1 MLRTLGALE
10 LSGPGGNAVA
20 DLLSRPKPLGVLLYL
35 ALGEEAAAHRR
46 DTLLALFWPDAD
58 AERARGSLRQTVYLL
73 RRALGAPAI
82 VGRGEE
88 IGLAA
93 HALHCDAADF
103 RRRVALGDLAG
114 ALALYRGELLPGF
127 FVEGAPG
134 FDHWLEDQR
143 RQLHHAATSAARSLA
158 AAAER
163 TGDDERGA
171 RLEST
176 RGRARV
182 RRRARGAPA
191 HRPARAHGRP
201 RGGATRIRRVRD
213 APARPARARA
223 LGGDERA
230 RRRVGRCAGTPRP
243 RAGAAGGAARARRP
257 FENETGVATLDPLG
271 RLAADVVAQAIA
283 QLDDVQVVPLTAA
296 LLSVRHVDA
305 AAGDAR
311 GPARARLAAEET
323 GAATVV
329 GGAYYAAGDELVM
342 QGWIGDVR
350 DQRMLGAL
358 LPARAPLA
366 APFPAIESL
375 RDQARTALALQLETR
390 ATHVRAA
397 GRAPSYEAHGAY
409 VEGITRFVDG
419 DWRGALRHLE
429 RSAARDATYALP
441 LLVSA
446 IAHWNLGELEAADA
460 VAGRA
465 GAVMAGAG
473 PFERALLDMV
483 RAWLAGDWAAAYEA
497 VRRQS
502 ELAPGTIASCQLA
515 EEARRRNRPREALRL
530 LAALDPT
537 RGELRGWVFYWV
549 VMAQALHMLGDHAQE
564 LVVARRARDLHPD
577 APLALRLEVQA
588 RAALGD
594 VPGVRDCVEE
604 SLATPTR
611 QEPRAGTL
619 LREAALELRA
629 HGGAGDATDAFLAQG
644 LVWYEE
650 LPAEERAL
658 PAVRRATARARYDV
672 GDWDGAR
679 AAFTALAG
687 ERVAPADCGAVHHP
701 HLQAHLDH
709 GYLGAI
715 AVRLG
720 DVAEADRIEALLAST
735 RGAHLFGSTHYWRA
749 AMAGLRGDGV
759 AAARLLRRAL
769 AGGQPHEPFIHVD
782 PHFTRVRGLPEFASV
797 LAPRG

>member
-103 RRRVALGDLAG
+103 RRRLALGDLAG

-163 TGDDERGA
+163 TGDEEEALAWSRRAVALASDDEPA
-171 RLEST
+171 
-176 RGRARV
+176 V
-182 RRRARGAPA
+182 RRLIVLLERMGDRAAARRAYDAFATHLRDRHGLAPSA
-191 HRPARAHGRP
+191 ETSALVAASAGVPGRPAPARAP
-201 RGGATRIRRVRD
+201 LEARRVLV
-213 APARPARARA
+213 A
-223 LGGDERA
+223 
-230 RRRVGRCAGTPRP
+230 
-243 RAGAAGGAARARRP
+243 P

-483 RAWLAGDWAAAYEA
+483 RAWLAGGLGGGVRGGPPPVGARARHDRQLPAGRGGAAPQPPARGA
-497 VRRQS
+497 APAGRARPDARRAAR
-502 ELAPGTIASCQLA
+502 LGVLLGRDGAGAAHAGRPRAG
-515 EEARRRNRPREALRL
+515 ARRRAPRARPAPRRSAG
-530 LAALDPT
+530 AAAGGP
-537 RGELRGWVFYWV
+537 G
-549 VMAQALHMLGDHAQE
+549 
-564 LVVARRARDLHPD
+564 ARRARRRARRAGLRRGEPRHPD
-577 APLALRLEVQA
+577 ATGAPRRHAAA
-588 RAALGD
+588 RG
-594 VPGVRDCVEE
+594 
-604 SLATPTR
+604 
-611 QEPRAGTL
+611 RAG
-619 LREAALELRA
+619 A
-629 HGGAGDATDAFLAQG
+629 
-644 LVWYEE
+644 
-650 LPAEERAL
+650 
-658 PAVRRATARARYDV
+658 ARAR
-672 GDWDGAR
+672 W
-679 AAFTALAG
+679 
-687 ERVAPADCGAVHHP
+687 
-701 HLQAHLDH
+701 
-709 GYLGAI
+709 
-715 AVRLG
+715 
-720 DVAEADRIEALLAST
+720 
-735 RGAHLFGSTHYWRA
+735 RG
-749 AMAGLRGDGV
+749 
-759 AAARLLRRAL
+759 
-769 AGGQPHEPFIHVD
+769 
-782 PHFTRVRGLPEFASV
+782 
-797 LAPRG
+797 

>member
-1 MLRTLGALE
+1 
-10 LSGPGGNAVA
+10 
-20 DLLSRPKPLGVLLYL
+20 
-35 ALGEEAAAHRR
+35 
-46 DTLLALFWPDAD
+46 
-58 AERARGSLRQTVYLL
+58 
-73 RRALGAPAI
+73 
-82 VGRGEE
+82 
-88 IGLAA
+88 
-93 HALHCDAADF
+93 
-103 RRRVALGDLAG
+103 
-114 ALALYRGELLPGF
+114 
-127 FVEGAPG
+127 
-134 FDHWLEDQR
+134 
-143 RQLHHAATSAARSLA
+143 
-158 AAAER
+158 
-163 TGDDERGA
+163 
-171 RLEST
+171 
-176 RGRARV
+176 
-182 RRRARGAPA
+182 
-191 HRPARAHGRP
+191 
-201 RGGATRIRRVRD
+201 
-213 APARPARARA
+213 
-223 LGGDERA
+223 
-230 RRRVGRCAGTPRP
+230 
-243 RAGAAGGAARARRP
+243 
-257 FENETGVATLDPLG
+257 
-271 RLAADVVAQAIA
+271 
-283 QLDDVQVVPLTAA
+283 
-296 LLSVRHVDA
+296 
-305 AAGDAR
+305 
-311 GPARARLAAEET
+311 
-323 GAATVV
+323 V

-594 VPGVRDCVEE
+594 VPGVRDCIEE

-701 HLQAHLDH
+701 HLQGHLDH

-720 DVAEADRIEALLAST
+720 DVAEVDRIEALLAST